1 MFTIFSYLA
10 CAAFIML
17 IIGLIKPKWGSFGR
31 YPDINRWKLALLW
44 FAVVAVFSSVGSA
57 FMTDADKLHLEQRK
71 LERQAAEQDKKDA
84 ESITALMSGLDID
97 KVSAKS
103 DLLLLRQLG
112 FTTVTKIFG
121 NPKSGYELSAPELG
135 QAIAAVYTDE
145 SKNITEV
152 IYKNHTLYK
161 DGVVKKTLKDIILTK
176 ADAERAY
183 KSARKWVKNNLKDP
197 DSAKFDDDK
206 FGAFKENGIIKMSGI
221 VRAKNSFNAIVP
233 AKWYAEVDASSYNV
247 LNASI
252 DNE

>member
-17 IIGLIKPKWGSFGR
+17 IIGLIKPKWGSFGH

-84 ESITALMSGLDID
+84 ESITALMSGLNID

-121 NPKSGYELSAPELG
+121 DPKSGYELSAPELG

>member
-121 NPKSGYELSAPELG
+121 DPKSGYELSAPELG
-135 QAIAAVYTDE
+135 QAIAAVYT
-145 SKNITEV
+145 
-152 IYKNHTLYK
+152 

>member
-121 NPKSGYELSAPELG
+121 DPKSGYELSAPELG

-161 DGVVKKTLKDIILTK
+161 DGVVKKRSKI
-176 ADAERAY
+176 
-183 KSARKWVKNNLKDP
+183 
-197 DSAKFDDDK
+197 
-206 FGAFKENGIIKMSGI
+206 
-221 VRAKNSFNAIVP
+221 
-233 AKWYAEVDASSYNV
+233 
-247 LNASI
+247 
-252 DNE
+252 

>member
-1 MFTIFSYLA
+1 M
-10 CAAFIML
+10 
-17 IIGLIKPKWGSFGR
+17 
-31 YPDINRWKLALLW
+31 
-44 FAVVAVFSSVGSA
+44 
-57 FMTDADKLHLEQRK
+57 
-71 LERQAAEQDKKDA
+71 
-84 ESITALMSGLDID
+84 DID

-121 NPKSGYELSAPELG
+121 DPKSGYELSAPELG

-221 VRAKNSFNAIVP
+221 VRAK
-233 AKWYAEVDASSYNV
+233 K
-247 LNASI
+247 
-252 DNE
+252 

>member
-1 MFTIFSYLA
+1 MFTIFSYLS
-10 CAAFIML
+10 CAAFTML

-31 YPDINRWKLALLW
+31 YPNIKRWKLALIW
-44 FAVVAVFSSVGSA
+44 FVVVAAFSSAGHA

-71 LERQAAEQDKKDA
+71 MERQAAEQDKKDA
-84 ESITALMSGLDID
+84 ESIAALMSGLDID
-97 KVSAKS
+97 KASAKS
-103 DLLLLRQLG
+103 SLLLLRQLG
-112 FTTVTKIFG
+112 FTTITKVLG
-121 NPKSGYELSAPELG
+121 DPQSGYELSAPELG

-145 SKNITEV
+145 SKNITKV

-161 DGVVKKTLKDIILTK
+161 DGRVEATLKDIVLTK
-176 ADAERAY
+176 AEAERAY
-183 KSARKWVKNNLKDP
+183 KAARKWIKNNLKDP
-197 DSAKFDDDK
+197 DSAKFDDDSV
-206 FGAFKENGIIKMSGI
+206 GAFKENGIIKMSGI

>member
-84 ESITALMSGLDID
+84 ES
-97 KVSAKS
+97 

-121 NPKSGYELSAPELG
+121 DPKSGYELSAPELG